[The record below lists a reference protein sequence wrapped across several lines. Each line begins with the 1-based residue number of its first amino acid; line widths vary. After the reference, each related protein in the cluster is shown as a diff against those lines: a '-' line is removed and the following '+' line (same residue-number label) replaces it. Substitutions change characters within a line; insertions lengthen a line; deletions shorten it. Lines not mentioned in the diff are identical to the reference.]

1 MSVCGEFA
9 PEGLET
15 EVCQSSVEKKLE
27 CIEQLNTFFFRGEG
41 GCHSLTLKNTSNR
54 ESLDYHRKYLQN
66 VRTKYLVIGL
76 FGITQVFE
84 CRK

>member
-1 MSVCGEFA
+1 MVNLLQRGWKQRFA
-9 PEGLET
+9 SLA
-15 EVCQSSVEKKLE
+15 SKKKLE
-27 CIEQLNTFFFRGEG
+27 CIEQLNNFFFRGEG
-41 GCHSLTLKNTSNR
+41 GCHSLTLKSTSNR